1 MAERIEVLKTFKI
14 YINGKFPRT
23 ESGRYYKPQNSKG
36 EALGNI
42 CLSSRKD
49 VRNAIVAARKAQQAW
64 AGKSAYNNSQILYRI
79 AENLESRKA
88 EFISLVSKE
97 EAVSSAKSKNIVE
110 ESIDRLIYFAG
121 WSDKFQQ
128 LFSSVNPVASSHF
141 NFSMAEATGVV
152 TSICGD
158 GVMFKG
164 LVSAI
169 AAIICGGNTI
179 VIVANEK
186 APLSAISF
194 AEVLQHSDVPAGVI
208 NILTGKKEEL
218 HTHMA
223 SHMDVNALLLLGY
236 SSKESLELE
245 LLAAENLKRVRVWSA
260 EKVNSD
266 NVENPYSIQDFLET
280 KTTWHPVEQIGGAS
294 PGY

>member
-36 EALGNI
+36 EELGNI

-164 LVSAI
+164 LVSSI

-245 LLAAENLKRVRVWSA
+245 LLAAENLKRVRVWSD

>member
-23 ESGRYYKPQNSKG
+23 ESGRYYVPVNAKG
-36 EALGNI
+36 EKLGNI

-49 VRNAIVAARKAQQAW
+49 VRNAVVAARKAQETW

-88 EFISLVSKE
+88 EFVELVEK
-97 EAVSSAKSKNIVE
+97 E
-110 ESIDRLIYFAG
+110 ESITSSKAKAIVESSIDRFIYFAG

-152 TSICGD
+152 TAVCGV
-158 GVMFKG
+158 GAMFKG

-169 AAIICGGNTI
+169 AATICGGNTI
-179 VIVANEK
+179 VILANEN
-186 APLSAISF
+186 APLSAISL
-194 AEVLQHSDVPAGVI
+194 AEVLQHSDVPGGVV

-218 HTHMA
+218 QSHMA
-223 SHMDVNALLLLGY
+223 SHMDVNALLLVGY
-236 SSKESLELE
+236 SAKEAIQLEE
-245 LLAAENLKRVRVWSA
+245 LAAENLKRVRSWSA

-266 NVENPYSIQDFLET
+266 EVENPYSIQDFLET
-280 KTTWHPVEQIGGAS
+280 KTTWHPVEQIGGATA
-294 PGY
+294 GY